1 QTGIE
6 VVWFRLPCA
15 ATDFTTHLRIESNGL
30 LVYSLLNE
38 HESQYGLLI
47 PRGEYPAIRERGI
60 DWFRETISGIE
71 PTLATSVSA
80 HLESFEQ
87 CSLLSVES
95 GLAERW
101 ANNGFLLIDDAAHVA
116 SP

>member
-1 QTGIE
+1 
-6 VVWFRLPCA
+6 
-15 ATDFTTHLRIESNGL
+15 L

-71 PTLATSVSA
+71 PTLDTSVSA

-116 SP
+116 SPIGAEGNTLAIQHAVTVQQTLTP